1 MGGKRLRVE
10 YRAARFAPIRRAV
23 EVGCIVRRPACSG
36 RGPHTEGLPPLCP
49 RATKRRMPSMA
60 HEVLVDLF
68 ENRPSLGPE
77 LLTEALG
84 VELPAYTEARLISI
98 DLTQIRPAE
107 YRADVVV
114 LLLEGNVPIWVVIVE
129 VQLGIDEDKRFT
141 WPEYSMGARAK
152 YRCPAGLL
160 VVAPQP
166 DIAAWCAEP
175 IKTGIPGFVLTP
187 PVLGRKAV
195 PVVTDPAEAA
205 RRPELAVLSAM
216 AHGEGELGAAIA
228 AAVLPAVAR
237 LSDDR
242 ARFYGD
248 LVLNSLNEAAR
259 RALEAMMK
267 GYEYQSDFAQKYVA
281 QGERALLLRQ
291 LRTRFGEL
299 PAAAVARIEGA
310 ERAVLERWGDRVLGA
325 KTLAEVLDEPS

>member
-1 MGGKRLRVE
+1 
-10 YRAARFAPIRRAV
+10 
-23 EVGCIVRRPACSG
+23 
-36 RGPHTEGLPPLCP
+36 
-49 RATKRRMPSMA
+49 MPSMA

-68 ENRPSLGPE
+68 KNRPELGPE

-84 VELPAYTEARLISI
+84 VALPSYDEARLVSI

-114 LLLEGNVPIWVVIVE
+114 LLLDAGTPISVVIVE
-129 VQLGIDEDKRFT
+129 VQLAVDDDKRFT
-141 WPEYSMGARAK
+141 WPEYLMGARAR

-166 DIAAWCAEP
+166 EIAAWCAEP
-175 IKTGIPGFVLTP
+175 IDTGIPGFVLTP
-187 PVLGRKAV
+187 PVLGRRAV
-195 PVVTDPAEAA
+195 PVITDPVDAA

-216 AHGEGELGAAIA
+216 AHGASEQGAAIA
-228 AAVLPAVAR
+228 SAVLPAVR
-237 LSDDR
+237 QLDDER

-267 GYEYQSDFAQKYVA
+267 GYEYQSDFAKKYVA
-281 QGERALLLRQ
+281 EGRTEEAARNLLTVLRVRGIAVADVARERILAEKDPERLERWL
-291 LRTRFGEL
+291 EK
-299 PAAAVARIEGA
+299 AAVAA
-310 ERAVLERWGDRVLGA
+310 SVADVLG
-325 KTLAEVLDEPS
+325 EPS